1 MNLIEFIKNLADKNK
16 VGLEKFKAFLDFTK
30 NFDFRGFHNC
40 IVHCAEFIKNSK
52 VKYEVNKDGDLFLL
66 SNILKDIDNNLTQ
79 EKIDNICKELI
90 EYGAIK
96 NTAFLFGSN
105 WEFNKKYI
113 DDKDI
118 KFPKILKLKVDDKY
132 KKIKYKKEKEKE
144 IIPYETLTYLNKITN
159 RLSLKALNN
168 KKQQIKD
175 EAYKIIERHLSQ
187 NLKIILDYLMN
198 KTCEKVEN
206 LIEKYII
213 SKRAN
218 KPENKKNENKN
229 NDEKE
234 NKEKPQEN
242 TKVKKKNNKYNNK
255 MHSLIDNAFKE
266 KLKQEAIDIIKDTI
280 ESGKKSNKD
289 IFKEVA
295 EKAEKGMK
303 VMGKCCCV
311 KKIYDNV
318 NQVVDDFNK
327 IHDNYKKDG
336 NSIDE
341 NTKNCIKEIVIDK
354 VVDATAT
361 WLLGPIL
368 GPIGGEMFKNLSGYK
383 KSKEENQKKEPNGEE
398 KKEQKFTQNKSE
410 IES

>member
-1 MNLIEFIKNLADKNK
+1 MN
-16 VGLEKFKAFLDFTK
+16 FTK

-66 SNILKDIDNNLTQ
+66 SNIFKDIDNNLTQ

-96 NTAFLFGSN
+96 NTAWFFGSN

-218 KPENKKNENKN
+218 KPGNKKNENKKK
-229 NDEKE
+229 DEKGNKDKSSGNKKDKNNKNNKKGE
-234 NKEKPQEN
+234 DNKIDINHESDGGVDDSLCEEEIDGNKENSPSDSDEDKKEKNCRGKEDIKLNNNPF
-242 TKVKKKNNKYNNK
+242 VKKK
-255 MHSLIDNAFKE
+255 
-266 KLKQEAIDIIKDTI
+266 
-280 ESGKKSNKD
+280 
-289 IFKEVA
+289 
-295 EKAEKGMK
+295 
-303 VMGKCCCV
+303 
-311 KKIYDNV
+311 
-318 NQVVDDFNK
+318 
-327 IHDNYKKDG
+327 
-336 NSIDE
+336 
-341 NTKNCIKEIVIDK
+341 
-354 VVDATAT
+354 
-361 WLLGPIL
+361 
-368 GPIGGEMFKNLSGYK
+368 
-383 KSKEENQKKEPNGEE
+383 
-398 KKEQKFTQNKSE
+398 
-410 IES
+410 

>member
-1 MNLIEFIKNLADKNK
+1 
-16 VGLEKFKAFLDFTK
+16 LDFTK

-52 VKYEVNKDGDLFLL
+52 VKYEVNKDGELFLL

-96 NTAFLFGSN
+96 NTEFLFGSN
-105 WEFNKKYI
+105 WEFNEKYI
-113 DDKDI
+113 ADKDI
-118 KFPKILKLKVDDKY
+118 KYPKILKLKVDDKY

-175 EAYKIIERHLSQ
+175 EAYKIIEGHLSQ

-198 KTCEKVEN
+198 KTCGKVEN

-266 KLKQEAIDIIKDTI
+266 K
-280 ESGKKSNKD
+280 
-289 IFKEVA
+289 
-295 EKAEKGMK
+295 
-303 VMGKCCCV
+303 
-311 KKIYDNV
+311 
-318 NQVVDDFNK
+318 
-327 IHDNYKKDG
+327 
-336 NSIDE
+336 
-341 NTKNCIKEIVIDK
+341 
-354 VVDATAT
+354 
-361 WLLGPIL
+361 
-368 GPIGGEMFKNLSGYK
+368 
-383 KSKEENQKKEPNGEE
+383 
-398 KKEQKFTQNKSE
+398 
-410 IES
+410 